1 MILLF
6 KIQSSFDKIQD
17 TFPLITVQIHR
28 YSSRAF
34 FISNTCHVSFSNQ
47 TTQSFPPSFLAQSD
61 QTLKRSHRRHPVQP
75 AQTQL
80 KENYAFSCTSQP
92 NDNLRWGAQSQHH
105 HPSRHS
111 SERKSNGPEKTEWLR
126 KMRHD
131 SDTLLILAS
140 PRGASS
146 LGQHVALERPEVV
159 NLTALTWRRL
169 GSFYRFF
176 TAPVR
181 APPGIDIGSYS
192 GKGGFIGI
200 VLG

>member
-1 MILLF
+1 MFPSLIKQHSLF
-6 KIQSSFDKIQD
+6 RHPFSHKAIKPSRDLTAATRFSQLKLNSRKTALSLAHLDPTTISTGELKAN
-17 TFPLITVQIHR
+17 TITPAGTLPR
-28 YSSRAF
+28 E
-34 FISNTCHVSFSNQ
+34 NQ
-47 TTQSFPPSFLAQSD
+47 TAQ
-61 QTLKRSHRRHPVQP
+61 KRQ
-75 AQTQL
+75 
-80 KENYAFSCTSQP
+80 
-92 NDNLRWGAQSQHH
+92 
-105 HPSRHS
+105 
-111 SERKSNGPEKTEWLR
+111 WLR